1 MAESTVKITFEIDGL
16 QQSVTSI
23 DDAKAAL
30 NDLETQAKKT
40 EKATEDVGD
49 SLEDAG
55 KKGKEAGETTEG
67 AMKVADE
74 ATGGLA
80 TKVKE
85 VGKGLLTMG
94 KTGYASLLKLAGG
107 SRIFAAA
114 LAATGIGLLVVA
126 IGAIAS
132 QWDNI
137 VGLVSGVDKEQKQLL
152 ADTQDTATAQQ
163 DALDA
168 ISASENSL
176 KLSGKTEKEIR
187 DLKIQQTNET
197 ITALE
202 AQLTQQKEVKKA
214 QVEAAERNK
223 NILQGI
229 LMFISAPITLI
240 LATIDKISSWVGEG
254 TNLVDDIFGSVA
266 SMVFDPEE
274 VAEEGD
280 ATLVETE
287 KQLAKLKNS
296 RDGYLLQNQKDAS
309 DASKKAEEDAQKA
322 ADAEK
327 KRLEDLEALKKSIR
341 EAEANQESE
350 QRQKALEDLDTY
362 YNDLITKATEAG
374 INTAEL
380 EASQLE
386 ARDALKEKYAQE
398 DIARA
403 KAVTDAEKKAAEDA
417 AAILDARLSA
427 QLGFAS
433 ALGGA
438 IGALGGLFE
447 EGTAAAKAA
456 ALAEIAIGTG
466 VGFINALDI
475 AQKSSKATGPGAA
488 FAFPIFYATQI
499 AAVLAAAGKAKSIL
513 ATTKGGGSGA
523 SVSAPS
529 IPSAPSYD
537 PTAALQGISGTQTG
551 ENQITLGQQQGSTG
565 ATIVKAY
572 VVSSDMSK
580 QQEADKKIN
589 DLARL

>member
-1 MAESTVKITFEIDGL
+1 MSDISLKDI
-16 QQSVTSI
+16 
-23 DDAKAAL
+23 
-30 NDLETQAKKT
+30 ETQAKKT

-94 KTGYASLLKLAGG
+94 KTGYQALLKLAGG

-152 ADTQDTATAQQ
+152 EDTQDTATAQQ

-202 AQLTQQKEVKKA
+202 AQLTQQKEVKKS
-214 QVEAAERNK
+214 QVEASTRNRD
-223 NILQGI
+223 ILSGI
-229 LMFISAPITLI
+229 LKFISAPITAI
-240 LATIDKISSWVGEG
+240 LYMIDQIAKFAGFDSNLMG
-254 TNLVDDIFGSVA
+254 TFDTVA
-266 SMVFDPEE
+266 EMMFDPEE
-274 VAEEGD
+274 VASEGD

-296 RDGYLLQNQKDAS
+296 RDGYLLQNQKDAA
-309 DASKKAEEDAQKA
+309 DASLKAEENAQKA

-374 INTAEL
+374 ISTAEL

-456 ALAEIAIGTG
+456 AIAEIAIGTG
-466 VGFINALDI
+466 VGFIQGLNI
-475 AQKSSKATGPGAA
+475 AQKTAAAAGPGAGLV
-488 FAFPIFYATQI
+488 FPIFYATQI

-537 PTAALQGISGTQTG
+537 PTAALKGISGTQTG
-551 ENQITLGQQQGSTG
+551 ENQIALGQQQGSTG
-565 ATIVKAY
+565 ATIIKAY